1 VPAHKKVRVRAEAKV
16 AKPAT
21 PAEPAGK
28 SREVRLPSGSKEA
41 YPDK

>member
-1 VPAHKKVRVRAEAKV
+1 VKAAPPV
-16 AKPAT
+16 T
-21 PAEPAGK
+21 GTPAGK